1 MEIVSRNLT
10 TNEPPWNSTPAWK
23 MPGWAEPLIV
33 VVILFGSMI
42 LTRRR
47 GYRIFRRKPGIYTS
61 ALDTDDTTCSS
72 DELLG
77 RDESSEDA
85 IDEQTA
91 STKYLPKTRRL
102 LNFAFKTPNTSRFKN
117 NIQSRV
123 LKRFPFLL
131 EMFYWV
137 INYAF
142 YRMTAILSQKV
153 FAGRGIWTVAESH
166 GLAILDFEQNG
177 FLSSLFPREL
187 AIQQWF
193 MHNHQDA
200 LSFLN
205 KAYAYIHIPGT
216 VGFIAWYYYV
226 APSHSTFAKVRRTM
240 NLTNFM
246 AFTTYIFYPCMPP
259 RLLPKEY
266 GFLDTVRHD
275 DGQSVWM
282 SGKYVNSLAAMPS
295 MHFGY
300 ALCIGCTMAYHS
312 GTFGGKQKHGATGK
326 TWMWKVL
333 YVGVGVGYPTMILT
347 SIIATAN
354 HYFLDALVAMMY
366 VLAAFMSNKV
376 FYVFVPVEDWLFWA
390 VRAERP
396 VPSTG
401 ERYRALSRRLHVK
414 AELEV
419 SRKLG
424 PDQDKDEDGVQ
435 GRRESLGSFT
445 LSLQLQLRLQFVA
458 NSNAFYDAH
467 FRVIFLI
474 TALSALCAHQIVT
487 MAEPEVVI
495 DASEN
500 NTPAPTQSQD
510 VDMGGQDESTQ
521 PENSADPSTEQQL
534 DEPSGLENIEP
545 ELPAR
550 VTFLDYLKSPIIELS
565 VGKDDNVTLLHAH
578 QRLLEQ
584 SPVLA
589 DKIAAMT
596 DADNR
601 RIDLP
606 DEDLTATACFL
617 EFLYKND
624 YFPTLSGSSLET
636 DPEIPVPD
644 TEGMALLRHAR
655 VYTLAQHFG
664 VPALATLAH
673 KKIHLTQSTARGE
686 IEYAR
691 YVYGHTEVSDESIRK
706 PVAAFWATRSHVL
719 RHEAEKEFRSMC
731 LEFPQ
736 FGFDVLSL
744 VLDNQEKRTARSE
757 TTIGGGR
764 KRPRVSAV

>member
-1 MEIVSRNLT
+1 MDITTTSLT
-10 TNEPPWNSTPAWK
+10 TTEPPWSSTPAWK
-23 MPGWAEPLIV
+23 LPGWAEPLMV
-33 VVILFGSMI
+33 VVILFGAMI
-42 LTRRR
+42 MTRKK
-47 GYRIFRRKPGIYTS
+47 GFRAFGRKPKMYKSI
-61 ALDTDDTTCSS
+61 LDGDDAARST
-72 DELLG
+72 DELLVHEE
-77 RDESSEDA
+77 RDE
-85 IDEQTA
+85 IDTQERMTA
-91 STKYLPKTRRL
+91 TKHSPKTRRL
-102 LNFAFKTPNTSRFKN
+102 LGLTFRTPNTSRFKN
-117 NIQSRV
+117 NMHSRV
-123 LKRFPFLL
+123 LQRFPFLL
-131 EMFYWV
+131 EMFYWI

-142 YRMTAILSQKV
+142 YRMTAILSQRV
-153 FAGRGIWTVAESH
+153 FAGKGIWTVAESH
-166 GLAILDFEQNG
+166 GLAILEFEQHG
-177 FLSSLFPREL
+177 FLSFLFPHEL
-187 AIQQWF
+187 KVQQWF
-193 MHNHQDA
+193 MQNHQDA
-200 LSFLN
+200 LSWLN
-205 KAYAYIHIPGT
+205 KVYALIHIPGT

-226 APSHSTFAKVRRTM
+226 APSHSVFATVRRTM
-240 NLTNFM
+240 NLTNLM

-275 DGQSVWM
+275 DAQSVWM

-300 ALCIGCTMAYHS
+300 AFCVGCTMMYHS
-312 GTFGGKQKHGATGK
+312 GTFGRTLEHGEMSKNWA
-326 TWMWKVL
+326 WKYFYVVL
-333 YVGVGVGYPTMILT
+333 GVGYPMLILT
-347 SIIATAN
+347 AIIATAN
-354 HYFLDALVAMMY
+354 HYFLDALVATASGPSLSG
-366 VLAAFMSNKV
+366 LARVV
-376 FYVFVPVEDWLFWA
+376 F
-390 VRAERP
+390 
-396 VPSTG
+396 S
-401 ERYRALSRRLHVK
+401 
-414 AELEV
+414 
-419 SRKLG
+419 
-424 PDQDKDEDGVQ
+424 
-435 GRRESLGSFT
+435 SFT
-445 LSLQLQLRLQFVA
+445 HHQLILIQH
-458 NSNAFYDAH
+458 SSDW
-467 FRVIFLI
+467 IF
-474 TALSALCAHQIVT
+474 T

-521 PENSADPSTEQQL
+521 PDNSAEPSTEQQ
-534 DEPSGLENIEP
+534 DIEPSGLENIEP
-545 ELPAR
+545 DVPAR

-565 VGKDDNVTLLHAH
+565 VGKEDNVTVLHAH

-584 SPVLA
+584 SPVL
-589 DKIAAMT
+589 DEKIAAL
-596 DADNR
+596 AESENR
-601 RIDLP
+601 RIELP
-606 DEDLTATACFL
+606 EEDLTATACFL

-655 VYTLAQHFG
+655 VYTLAQRFG

-691 YVYGHTEVSDESIRK
+691 YVYGHTETTDESIRK

-744 VLDNQEKRTARSE
+744 VLDNQEKRTARTE

>member
-10 TNEPPWNSTPAWK
+10 ANEPPWNSTPAWK

-33 VVILFGSMI
+33 VTILFGSMI

-47 GYRIFRRKPGIYTS
+47 GYRILGRKPGIYTS
-61 ALDTDDTTCSS
+61 ALDTDDMTCSS

-85 IDEQTA
+85 TDEQTA
-91 STKYLPKTRRL
+91 STKHAPKTRRL
-102 LNFAFKTPNTSRFKN
+102 LNFAFKTPNTFRFKN
-117 NIQSRV
+117 NIHSRV

-166 GLAILDFEQNG
+166 GLAILDFEQHG

-193 MHNHQDA
+193 MHNHQDM

-226 APSHSTFAKVRRTM
+226 APSHSIFAKVRRTM

-282 SGKYVNSLAAMPS
+282 SG
-295 MHFGY
+295 
-300 ALCIGCTMAYHS
+300 
-312 GTFGGKQKHGATGK
+312 TFGGKQKHDETGK
-326 TWMWKVL
+326 TWMWKIL
-333 YVGVGVGYPTMILT
+333 YVGLGVGYPTMILT

-376 FYVFVPVEDWLFWA
+376 FCVFVPVEDWLLWA
-390 VRAERP
+390 V
-396 VPSTG
+396 
-401 ERYRALSRRLHVK
+401 
-414 AELEV
+414 
-419 SRKLG
+419 
-424 PDQDKDEDGVQ
+424 
-435 GRRESLGSFT
+435 
-445 LSLQLQLRLQFVA
+445 
-458 NSNAFYDAH
+458 
-467 FRVIFLI
+467 
-474 TALSALCAHQIVT
+474 VT

-500 NTPAPTQSQD
+500 NNPAPTQSQD

-521 PENSADPSTEQQL
+521 PENSADPSTEQQP

>member
-1 MEIVSRNLT
+1 MHITTTNLT
-10 TNEPPWNSTPAWK
+10 TTEPPWSSTPAWK
-23 MPGWAEPLIV
+23 LPGWAEPLMV
-33 VVILFGSMI
+33 VVILFGAMI
-42 LTRRR
+42 MTRKK
-47 GYRIFRRKPGIYTS
+47 GFRAFGRKPKMYKSI
-61 ALDTDDTTCSS
+61 LDGDDAARST
-72 DELLG
+72 DELLVHEA
-77 RDESSEDA
+77 RDE
-85 IDEQTA
+85 IDTRERMTA
-91 STKYLPKTRRL
+91 TKHSPKTRRL
-102 LNFAFKTPNTSRFKN
+102 LGLTFRTPNTSRFKN
-117 NIQSRV
+117 NMHSRV
-123 LKRFPFLL
+123 LQRFPFLL
-131 EMFYWV
+131 EMFYWI

-142 YRMTAILSQKV
+142 YRMTAILSQRV
-153 FAGRGIWTVAESH
+153 FAGKGIWTVAESH
-166 GLAILDFEQNG
+166 GLAILEFEQHG
-177 FLSSLFPREL
+177 FLSFLFPHEL
-187 AIQQWF
+187 KVQQWF
-193 MHNHQDA
+193 MQNHQGA
-200 LSFLN
+200 LSWLN
-205 KAYAYIHIPGT
+205 KVYALIHIPGT

-226 APSHSTFAKVRRTM
+226 APSHSVFAMVRRTM
-240 NLTNFM
+240 NLTNLM

-275 DGQSVWM
+275 DAQSVWM

-300 ALCIGCTMAYHS
+300 AFCVGCTMMYHS
-312 GTFGGKQKHGATGK
+312 GMLGRKLEHGEMSKSWA
-326 TWMWKVL
+326 WKSFYVVL
-333 YVGVGVGYPTMILT
+333 GVGYPMLILT
-347 SIIATAN
+347 AIIATAN
-354 HYFLDALVAMMY
+354 HYFLDALVATASGASLSG
-366 VLAAFMSNKV
+366 LARVV
-376 FYVFVPVEDWLFWA
+376 F
-390 VRAERP
+390 
-396 VPSTG
+396 S
-401 ERYRALSRRLHVK
+401 
-414 AELEV
+414 
-419 SRKLG
+419 
-424 PDQDKDEDGVQ
+424 
-435 GRRESLGSFT
+435 SFT
-445 LSLQLQLRLQFVA
+445 ISSASIQSLVRRVFSHSLSQLQLIQH
-458 NSNAFYDAH
+458 SSEY
-467 FRVIFLI
+467 IF
-474 TALSALCAHQIVT
+474 T

-521 PENSADPSTEQQL
+521 PDNSAEPSTEQQ
-534 DEPSGLENIEP
+534 DIEPSGLENIEP
-545 ELPAR
+545 DVPAR

-565 VGKDDNVTLLHAH
+565 VGNEDNVTVLHAH

-584 SPVLA
+584 SPVL
-589 DKIAAMT
+589 DEKIAAL
-596 DADNR
+596 AESENR
-601 RIDLP
+601 RIELP
-606 DEDLTATACFL
+606 KEDLTATACFL

-655 VYTLAQHFG
+655 VYTLAQRFG

-691 YVYGHTEVSDESIRK
+691 YVYGHTETTDESIRK

-744 VLDNQEKRTARSE
+744 VLDNQEKRTARTE

>member
-1 MEIVSRNLT
+1 MGNTTTDST
-10 TNEPPWNSTPAWK
+10 TNEPQWSSTPAWK
-23 MPGWAEPLIV
+23 LPGWAEPLMV
-33 VVILFGSMI
+33 VAILFGAMI
-42 LTRRR
+42 MTRKK
-47 GYRIFRRKPGIYTS
+47 GFRAFGRKPRMYKSILDGDDAARS
-61 ALDTDDTTCSS
+61 A
-72 DELLG
+72 DELLVHEE
-77 RDESSEDA
+77 RDE
-85 IDEQTA
+85 IDTQECMTA
-91 STKYLPKTRRL
+91 TKHSPKTRRL
-102 LNFAFKTPNTSRFKN
+102 LGLTIRTPNTSRFKN
-117 NIQSRV
+117 NIHSRV
-123 LKRFPFLL
+123 LQRFPFLL

-142 YRMTAILSQKV
+142 YRMTAILSQKI
-153 FAGRGIWTVAESH
+153 FAGKGIWTVAESH
-166 GLAILDFEQNG
+166 GLAILEFEQHG
-177 FLSSLFPREL
+177 FLSFLFPHEL
-187 AIQQWF
+187 KVQQWF
-193 MHNHQDA
+193 MQNHQDA
-200 LSFLN
+200 LSTLN
-205 KAYAYIHIPGT
+205 KVYALIHIPGT

-226 APSHSTFAKVRRTM
+226 APSHSIFATVRRTM

-275 DGQSVWM
+275 DAQSVWM

-300 ALCIGCTMAYHS
+300 AFCVGCTMIYHS
-312 GTFGGKQKHGATGK
+312 GMFGRKLEHGEMSK
-326 TWMWKVL
+326 TWAWKL
-333 YVGVGVGYPTMILT
+333 FYLILGVGYPMLILT
-347 SIIATAN
+347 AIIATAN
-354 HYFLDALVAMMY
+354 HYFLDALVATAY
-366 VLAAFMSNKV
+366 VSAAFMSNRV
-376 FYVFVPVEDWLFWA
+376 FCVFVPLEDWLLWA
-390 VRAERP
+390 IRAERP
-396 VPSTG
+396 TPSTG
-401 ERYRALSRRLHVK
+401 ERFKETSWSKWLPAP
-414 AELEV
+414 A
-419 SRKLG
+419 
-424 PDQDKDEDGVQ
+424 Q
-435 GRRESLGSFT
+435 
-445 LSLQLQLRLQFVA
+445 
-458 NSNAFYDAH
+458 
-467 FRVIFLI
+467 IF
-474 TALSALCAHQIVT
+474 T

-521 PENSADPSTEQQL
+521 PDNSAEPSTEQQ
-534 DEPSGLENIEP
+534 DVEPSGLENIEP
-545 ELPAR
+545 DVPAR
-550 VTFLDYLKSPIIELS
+550 VTFLDYLKSPVIELS
-565 VGKDDNVTLLHAH
+565 VGKDDNVTVLHAH

-584 SPVLA
+584 SPVLEE
-589 DKIAAMT
+589 KIAAL
-596 DADNR
+596 AESENR
-601 RIDLP
+601 RIELP
-606 DEDLTATACFL
+606 EEDLTATACFL

-644 TEGMALLRHAR
+644 IEGMALLRHAR

-691 YVYGHTEVSDESIRK
+691 YVYGHTETTDESIRK